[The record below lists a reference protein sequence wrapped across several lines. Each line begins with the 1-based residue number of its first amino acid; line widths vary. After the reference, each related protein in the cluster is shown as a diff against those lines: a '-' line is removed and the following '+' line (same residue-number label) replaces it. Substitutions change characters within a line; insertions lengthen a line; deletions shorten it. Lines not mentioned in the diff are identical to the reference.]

1 VIKTFLKKTFNI
13 RDGEIA
19 ISFYMQ
25 LYVFL
30 IITVLLIVKPTVN
43 ALFLNR
49 LGAENLA
56 FGFLFIAATA
66 IISSYFYNRAVRSFS
81 LKRII
86 VNTLAF
92 FSLSFIILS
101 VLLQIDFLT
110 DGFLYAYYVI
120 SGIFAV
126 LTTSQFWLLANMVF
140 NAREAKRLF
149 GFIGSGA
156 IAGGIFGG
164 YLTNIL
170 APIIGNAYLLI
181 IASCFILACI
191 PLLFTIYKK
200 GYVSRAAHATSR
212 STEIDDSAFK
222 ILLKSKH
229 LTYLAL
235 IVGLGVIVAKLV
247 DFQFS
252 DFASRAIPDSDELAS
267 FFGFWFSTFNLFSLV
282 IQLFLTNR
290 VVEKLGVNS
299 SLLIL
304 PLGIALGSLLFLT
317 VPELWVL
324 VLIKGLDGS
333 LKQSVNKA
341 ATELAMVPISL
352 EIKNRTKSF
361 IDVVV
366 DSVATGIAG
375 CLLIFVIKGLNLP
388 STYVT
393 VIILLLIFVWLVG
406 IFKVRDSYFKSFR
419 ESLKAAVEYSEG
431 VPIRKA
437 KSNLQV
443 AKSILSGGNS
453 AEIILYL
460 QNLTSTNAKI
470 LKPRVLKLLSHPDHQ
485 VKEAAISQLY
495 HYPRGTAIEEVRR
508 LVHVKDDEVVYAAL
522 NYLILHTELS
532 DDRIFDSYLN
542 HSSDYI
548 AHAAL
553 LCLAKEAANNK
564 RISLRYNLELRIE
577 LWLAE
582 LELPNSEHRVEE
594 IAFLLET
601 IGYARVPQFYSF
613 ISVNFNN
620 KDGHIVQHAIEA
632 AGITREPMFIDALID
647 FLTVKEYRKSAINAL
662 IMYGEDISKELLYR
676 ESEKLLKAG
685 AKKHVPKVIEKF
697 RTQPSIRFLIK
708 LLKSRDILIRLS
720 AAKSLHKLKSK
731 NSKLNFYP
739 RLVNNL
745 IMSFCQEY
753 EKVVK
758 AKNVIED
765 KLDMSSYSVSLPEDD
780 LTELNLAYEALLDV
794 LKLQLDQRLET
805 LFKLLGVHYNKKDM
819 DIAYSGLTSR
829 IEDTR
834 ANAIEFLDNILT
846 PKLKT
851 SFLPILETNVIKDQ
865 SQEDNLIFPYTF
877 HDALIYLLR
886 EGDGRIRLSVIYLI
900 QYLGDTSFLPQLEEL
915 LQTAKNRDVRS
926 FTAIAIKKLNANLLG
941 KPA

>member
-1 VIKTFLKKTFNI
+1 
-13 RDGEIA
+13 
-19 ISFYMQ
+19 MQ

-49 LGAENLA
+49 LGADNLA

-66 IISSYFYNRAVRSFS
+66 IISSYFYNKAVLLFS

-86 VNTLAF
+86 VSTLIFFASAF
-92 FSLSFIILS
+92 LLLSL
-101 VLLQIDFLT
+101 LLQMGWLNEH
-110 DGFLYAYYVI
+110 FLYGYYVI
-120 SGIFAV
+120 VGIFAV

-164 YLTNIL
+164 YLTNIF
-170 APIIGNAYLLI
+170 APLIGNAYLLV
-181 IASCFILACI
+181 IAAVFILFCI
-191 PLLFTIYKK
+191 PILLTIYKQ
-200 GYVSRAAHATSR
+200 GHISRAAQVTTRVS
-212 STEIDDSAFK
+212 SNSDPAFR

-252 DFASRAIPDSDELAS
+252 DFASRAIPDSNDLAS
-267 FFGFWFSTFNLFSLV
+267 FFGFWFSTFNLVSLI

-304 PLGIALGSLLFLT
+304 PLGIALGSLVFLT
-317 VPELWVL
+317 FPELWVL
-324 VLIKGLDGS
+324 ILIKGVDGS

-352 EIKNRTKSF
+352 DVKNRTKSF

-375 CLLIFVIKGLNLP
+375 CLLIFVIKGLDLP

-419 ESLKAAVEYSEG
+419 QSLKNAVEYSEG
-431 VPIRKA
+431 VPIRKR

-443 AKSILSGGNS
+443 AKTILTQGNS
-453 AEIILYL
+453 EDIVLYL
-460 QNLTSTNAKI
+460 ENLTSTNARI
-470 LKPRVLKLLSHPDHQ
+470 LKSKVIKLLEHPNDE
-485 VKEAAISQLY
+485 VKIAAIAQLY
-495 HYPRGTAIEEVRR
+495 HFPQGTAIEHVRK
-508 LVHVKDDEVVYAAL
+508 LVHVKDEEVVYAAM
-522 NYLILHTELS
+522 NYLILHTDLS

-564 RISLRYNLELRIE
+564 KISSRYNLELRIE

-582 LELPNSEHRVEE
+582 LELPNSDHRVEE

-601 IGYARVPQFYSF
+601 IGHAGISQFYSF
-613 ISVNFNN
+613 ISANFNN
-620 KDGHIVQHAIEA
+620 RDPHIVHHAIEA
-632 AGITREPMFIDALID
+632 AGITRETMFIDPLID

-662 IMYGEDISKELLYR
+662 IAYGEEISKELLKR
-676 ESEKLLKAG
+676 ESERLLKNSV
-685 AKKHVPKVIEKF
+685 KKHVPKIIEKF
-697 RTQPSIRFLIK
+697 RTQPSVRVLIK
-708 LLKSRDILIRLS
+708 LLTSKDILIRLS
-720 AAKSLHKLKSK
+720 AAKSLHKLKDK
-731 NSKLNFYP
+731 TDKLNFFPKVIY
-739 RLVNNL
+739 RL
-745 IMSFCQEY
+745 IASFCQEY
-753 EKVVK
+753 STVTHIRD
-758 AKNVIED
+758 VIEYNFNSED
-765 KLDMSSYSVSLPEDD
+765 YQALPEDD
-780 LTELNLAYEALLDV
+780 LTELNMAREALLDS
-794 LKLQLDQRLET
+794 LNIQLVQRLET
-805 LFKLLGVHYNKKDM
+805 LFKLLGVYYNKKDM

-829 IEDTR
+829 LEDTR
-834 ANAIEFLDNILT
+834 ANAIEFLDNILS
-846 PKLKT
+846 PKLKA
-851 SFLPILETNVIKDQ
+851 SLLPILETTITEKQDSEEEIEYLESTSFNSALVYLL
-865 SQEDNLIFPYTF
+865 QEGDGKIRLPV
-877 HDALIYLLR
+877 IYLL
-886 EGDGRIRLSVIYLI
+886 
-900 QYLGDTSFLPQLEEL
+900 QYLGDKSFIPQLIEL
-915 LQTAKNRDVRS
+915 KTTAKNKEVRS
-926 FTAIAIKKLNANLLG
+926 FAGMAIKKLQPALLSR
-941 KPA
+941 PA